1 MEVREVMDARL
12 VAKATIRSSWLMTAV
27 SWWGRATAV
36 EEEGGP
42 DVGVVAS
49 AGFGI

>member
-1 MEVREVMDARL
+1 MEVREVTDARL
-12 VAKATIRSSWLMTAV
+12 VAKATIRSSWFMTAV
-27 SWWGRATAV
+27 SWWGRATA